1 MTQPCWHVLFLLHRR
16 VFPSVVRRFPSCYLL
31 VRNSCSSLSVPAVNS
46 RSARVLFLLV
56 APGHLVFLYT
66 INSLRGGHTTLT
78 PIFITFYLF
87 AALLQVQIC
96 LYIIFATLCR
106 WEVEEF
112 RNIDTCVLID
122 TILYKTHC
130 SIKLNLAMLSSGHDP
145 PLPGR
150 LDGPLDVGSGHGP
163 WQLFHPV
170 PDRPG
175 WPAGDW
181 LPSPVLPLALVHRGQ
196 RH

>member
-16 VFPSVVRRFPSCYLL
+16 VFSSVVQRFPSCYRL
-31 VRNSCSSLSVPAVNS
+31 VCNSCSSLSIPAVNS

-96 LYIIFATLCR
+96 LYIILQHCKGV
-106 WEVEEF
+106 VEEF
-112 RNIDTCVLID
+112 RNIDTCVLVM
-122 TILYKTHC
+122 TYKYYVK
-130 SIKLNLAMLSSGHDP
+130 II
-145 PLPGR
+145 
-150 LDGPLDVGSGHGP
+150 
-163 WQLFHPV
+163 
-170 PDRPG
+170 
-175 WPAGDW
+175 
-181 LPSPVLPLALVHRGQ
+181 VH
-196 RH
+196 

>member
-1 MTQPCWHVLFLLHRR
+1 MFVSLHSSCELPFSPCTFPAGCPGAPRLPLHHQL
-16 VFPSVVRRFPSCYLL
+16 PEGGTHHPHTHLHYLL
-31 VRNSCSSLSVPAVNS
+31 PVCCTTPGTDMFVHHFYNIVRV
-46 RSARVLFLLV
+46 
-56 APGHLVFLYT
+56 
-66 INSLRGGHTTLT
+66 SLRSWGI
-78 PIFITFYLF
+78 PKYWYLRF
-87 AALLQVQIC
+87 N
-96 LYIIFATLCR
+96 Y
-106 WEVEEF
+106 
-112 RNIDTCVLID
+112 NIQ
-122 TILYKTHC
+122 ILYKTHC
-130 SIKLNLAMLSSGHDP
+130 SLNLAMLSSGHDP

-170 PDRPG
+170 PDRAG

>member
-1 MTQPCWHVLFLLHRR
+1 MSCSCFTGESFPVLSSVFHHAITSYVTHVRLSPFQLWTPVQPVYFSCWLPQGTSSSSTPSTPWGGDTPPSHPSSLPSTCLLHYCRYRYVCTSFYNIVR
-16 VFPSVVRRFPSCYLL
+16 V
-31 VRNSCSSLSVPAVNS
+31 
-46 RSARVLFLLV
+46 
-56 APGHLVFLYT
+56 
-66 INSLRGGHTTLT
+66 SLRSCGI
-78 PIFITFYLF
+78 PKYWYLR
-87 AALLQVQIC
+87 LDYDIQI
-96 LYIIFATLCR
+96 LCK
-106 WEVEEF
+106 
-112 RNIDTCVLID
+112 N
-122 TILYKTHC
+122 HC
-130 SIKLNLAMLSSGHDP
+130 SLNLAMLSSGHDP

-150 LDGPLDVGSGHGP
+150 LDGPLDVGSGHGS